1 MIEWIKN
8 LLISIFGNIIYC
20 ISCLIP
26 ANKNLWIFGAWFGEK
41 YVDNSKYLFEYVNE
55 NHPEIRAVWVT
66 RDEGILKLIREQGYE
81 AYLMRSWRAYLL
93 SFRAGLFIICNG
105 IEDVIPYAFGR
116 TRIVQMWHGT
126 PLKKIVYDDKYSVIP
141 DEKFRLFGFKNIDRE
156 STIFIAASQEVKKRI
171 SSAFKASLSRVKVTG
186 YPRNDVLISEKIEDL
201 PIGDMLNKLKVNNSL
216 GIYMPTFREE
226 DGKLEDV
233 LENIKDLN
241 SSLKQL
247 NTVLLI
253 KLHYVDMKRY
263 DTTFDLSNIIFLK
276 DENINSDIYPVLSV
290 TDYLITDYSSVYFDY
305 LLMDKPM
312 IFLPLDIEDYLRRDR
327 EFYYDYNEV
336 TPGPKAKDCHE
347 LVKYIEESMKNPD
360 KYREERKQMNK
371 IFNKYIDDQSSK
383 RVYEDIIEEIMGRR

>member
-1 MIEWIKN
+1 MHII
-8 LLISIFGNIIYC
+8 GNFFFC
-20 ISCLIP
+20 ISCLIHE
-26 ANKNLWIFGAWFGEK
+26 NKNLWIFGAWFGEK
-41 YVDNSKYLFEYVNE
+41 YADNSKYLFEYVNE

-66 RDEGILKLIREQGYE
+66 KNEKILKLVRKKGYE
-81 AYLMRSWRAYLL
+81 AYSMRSWMAYIL
-93 SFRAGLFIICNG
+93 SFKASLCIICNG
-105 IEDVIPYAFGR
+105 IEDVIPYTCGR

-141 DEKFRLFGFKNIDRE
+141 DEKFRLFGFKNIVKE
-156 STIFIAASQEVKKRI
+156 NTIFIAASQEVKKRI
-171 SSAFKASLSRVKVTG
+171 SSAFKASPSRVKVTG

-201 PIGDMLNKLKVNNSL
+201 PIGDKLNKLKVNNSL

-226 DGKLEDV
+226 NSKLAD
-233 LENIKDLN
+233 LMENLKGLN

-253 KLHYVDMKRY
+253 KLHYVDLKRY

-305 LLMDKPM
+305 LLMDKPI
-312 IFLPLDIEDYLRRDR
+312 IFFPLDIENYLRSDR
-327 EFYYDYNEV
+327 EFYYDYNKV

-347 LVKYIEESMKNPD
+347 LVKYIEESIKNPD
-360 KYREERKQMNK
+360 KYREERKQVNK
-371 IFNKYIDDQSSK
+371 IFNRYIDDQSSK
-383 RVYEDIIEEIMGRR
+383 RVYEEIIKEISS